1 MQRWY
6 NFKNCSHKSEKNRKN
21 MHKSNI
27 NSIFPEKTSLIENV
41 EVTFIGKTRL
51 SDPTRREK
59 Y

>member
-1 MQRWY
+1 
-6 NFKNCSHKSEKNRKN
+6 
-21 MHKSNI
+21 MHKSKI

-41 EVTFIGKTRL
+41 EVTFIGKTGL